1 MFLGCWK
8 CPLRLGFFRL
18 VKECGF
24 SAVQAACFVAF
35 PSIALGFFFLSF
47 LQTLFVES
55 VWRVEFPVHFLQIV
69 SMDF

>member
-8 CPLRLGFFRL
+8 CPLRLGFFHLAR
-18 VKECGF
+18 ECGF
-24 SAVQAACFVAF
+24 FAVQAACFVAF
-35 PSIALGFFFLSF
+35 PSIALGFVFFF
-47 LQTLFVES
+47 FLFVES